1 MLASSMDPERL
12 RALAK
17 SCRAYFA
24 GDRDAVPPGLCEV
37 LDELT
42 SPTGG
47 AFPVAER
54 IVETAGELSVTL
66 ALADDDR
73 AERGAVARAAVAHGI
88 RVLAAL
94 IERGYE
100 VGELEQVL
108 DGLLASPKT

>member
-1 MLASSMDPERL
+1 MNPERL
-12 RALAK
+12 RALAL

-24 GDRDAVPPGLCEV
+24 GDREGLPAGLRAV

-47 AFPVAER
+47 AFPVAEH
-54 IVETAGELSVTL
+54 IVETAGELSVTM
-66 ALADDDR
+66 ALADEDR
-73 AERGAVARAAVAHGI
+73 AERGAVARAAVVHGI

-100 VGELEQVL
+100 IAELEHEL
-108 DGLLASPKT
+108 DALLVAVTP